1 MANMIMASSSK
12 TLITSP
18 SIQSTPKAL
27 KFTQSTTLK
36 IRSQANQ
43 TSSSN
48 KIKLPTLNL
57 NSLKSTAAIAAAVLT
72 MAPPS
77 LAAEIEKAA
86 LFDFNLTLPLIMAE
100 FLILMFALDKIY
112 YTPLGN
118 FMDARDADIRGKL
131 NRIDEQAA
139 AIMRAARAEIAAA
152 LNQMKKETTVEVEAQ
167 MAEGRKKLE
176 AELAEALGNLENQKE
191 ETIKALDSQIAA
203 LNNLGVE
210 ALLFLG
216 GLKGYRITIAH
227 LHPVL
232 NR

>member
-27 KFTQSTTLK
+27 KFPQFTTLK
-36 IRSQANQ
+36 FRSQANQ
-43 TSSSN
+43 TSSN
-48 KIKLPTLNL
+48 KIKIPTLNL

-131 NRIDEQAA
+131 NSVKDTSSEVKELDEQAA

-203 LNNLGVE
+203 LSDEIVKKVL
-210 ALLFLG
+210 
-216 GLKGYRITIAH
+216 
-227 LHPVL
+227 PV
-232 NR
+232 

>member
-18 SIQSTPKAL
+18 SIQSTPKAQ
-27 KFTQSTTLK
+27 KFPQFTTLK
-36 IRSQANQ
+36 IRNQANQ
-43 TSSSN
+43 TSSN
-48 KIKLPTLNL
+48 KIKTPTLNL

-77 LAAEIEKAA
+77 IAAEIEKAA

-118 FMDARDADIRGKL
+118 FMDARDADIREKL
-131 NRIDEQAA
+131 NSVKDTSSEVKELDEQAA

-203 LNNLGVE
+203 LSDEIVKKVL
-210 ALLFLG
+210 
-216 GLKGYRITIAH
+216 
-227 LHPVL
+227 PV
-232 NR
+232 

>member
-1 MANMIMASSSK
+1 MSNMIMASSSK

-18 SIQSTPKAL
+18 SIQSKAPKL
-27 KFTQSTTLK
+27 PQFTTLK
-36 IRSQANQ
+36 IRCQATQ
-43 TSSSN
+43 TSSN
-48 KIKLPTLNL
+48 KIKTPTLNL

-72 MAPPS
+72 MAPPA
-77 LAAEIEKAA
+77 LAEQIEKAA

-118 FMDARDADIRGKL
+118 FMDARDKDIREKL
-131 NRIDEQAA
+131 NSVKDTSAEVKELDEQAA

-203 LNNLGVE
+203 LSDEIVKKVL
-210 ALLFLG
+210 
-216 GLKGYRITIAH
+216 
-227 LHPVL
+227 PV
-232 NR
+232 

>member
-18 SIQSTPKAL
+18 SIQSTPKFQL
-27 KFTQSTTLK
+27 PQFTTLR

-48 KIKLPTLNL
+48 KIKTPTLNP

-112 YTPLGN
+112 YSPLGN

-131 NRIDEQAA
+131 NSVKDTSSEVKELDEQAA

-203 LNNLGVE
+203 LSDEIVKKVL
-210 ALLFLG
+210 
-216 GLKGYRITIAH
+216 
-227 LHPVL
+227 PV
-232 NR
+232 